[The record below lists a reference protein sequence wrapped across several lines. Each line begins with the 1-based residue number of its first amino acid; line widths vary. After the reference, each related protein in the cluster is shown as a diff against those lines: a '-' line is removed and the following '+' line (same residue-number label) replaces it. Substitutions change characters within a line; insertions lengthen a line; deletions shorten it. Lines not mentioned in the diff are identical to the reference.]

1 MEDMQLTII
10 ILAPLLRKKRNR
22 VQSDPKMIKICK
34 GFGNDTM
41 ATTITDITVKTITGE
56 EKSLQDYTGQVLL
69 IVNVASKCGYT
80 PQYTGLESLYQKL
93 GGQGLQILGF
103 PCNDF
108 GAQEPGTNEQILQFC
123 SLTYGVTFPMFDKVH
138 AKGSQQHP
146 LYARL
151 TQAVEPNGDVGWNF
165 EKFVISK
172 QGEVVARF
180 KSGTRPDAPELLS
193 VIERELAA

>member
-1 MEDMQLTII
+1 
-10 ILAPLLRKKRNR
+10 
-22 VQSDPKMIKICK
+22 
-34 GFGNDTM
+34 M

-56 EKSLQDYTGQVLL
+56 EKSLGEYAGKVLL
-69 IVNVASKCGYT
+69 IVNVASRCGYT
-80 PQYTGLESLYQKL
+80 PQYAGLQTLYQKW
-93 GGQGLQILGF
+93 QGRGLEILGF

-123 SLTYGVTFPMFDKVH
+123 STTYGVTFPLFDKVH
-138 AKGSQQHP
+138 AKGPQQHP

-151 TQAVEPNGDVGWNF
+151 TQAVDPKGDVGWNF
-165 EKFVISK
+165 EKFVVSK
-172 QGEVVARF
+172 KGEVVARF